1 MAHGFKR
8 GQVVKAIWRAFTLR
22 DEPVPASF
30 NAKIK
35 KLAELGVPLTDAER
49 VGGPGADNSYTP
61 YQAFELGAALK
72 LIDACFKQGEVAF
85 VVKHIRP
92 ELRRAYSDILDSPP
106 AIRERLATEDRP
118 KSPPCLVVAHGTTE
132 LADPIRRYIA
142 DTSYWL
148 TFRSLEFPQSL
159 NPHLKKRTLH
169 LVPQFHRGL
178 EALVK
183 ELQERATMVADDH
196 RFVLELS
203 NLAVMITDALPE
215 VQPTQRGR
223 K

>member
-1 MAHGFKR
+1 MPQGFKK

-22 DEPVPASF
+22 DEPAPASF
-30 NAKIK
+30 SAKIK
-35 KLAELGVPLTDAER
+35 RLAELGVPLTDAER

-61 YQAFELGAALK
+61 YQAFELGIALK
-72 LIDACFKQGEVAF
+72 LIDAGFKQGEVAF
-85 VVKHIRP
+85 VIKHIRSD
-92 ELRRAYSDILDSPP
+92 LRRAYSDILDSPP

-148 TFRSLEFPQSL
+148 TFRSLEFPQIL
-159 NPHLKKRTLH
+159 DPRLKKRTLH

-183 ELQERATMVADDH
+183 ELQERATMLADDH

-203 NLAVMITDALPE
+203 NLAVMIADALTE
-215 VQPTQRGR
+215 IQPTQRGR
-223 K
+223 Q

>member
-1 MAHGFKR
+1 MPQEFKR

-22 DEPVPASF
+22 DEPAPASF
-30 NAKIK
+30 SAKIK
-35 KLAELGVPLTDAER
+35 RLAELGVPLTDAER

-72 LIDACFKQGEVAF
+72 LIDAGFKQGEVAF
-85 VVKHIRP
+85 VIKHIRSD
-92 ELRRAYSDILDSPP
+92 LRRAYSDILDSHP

-148 TFRSLEFPQSL
+148 TFRSLEFPQIL
-159 NPHLKKRTLH
+159 DPRLKKRTLH

-183 ELQERATMVADDH
+183 ELQERATMLADDH

-203 NLAVMITDALPE
+203 NLAVMITDALPQI
-215 VQPTQRGR
+215 QPAQRGR
-223 K
+223 Q

>member
-1 MAHGFKR
+1 MPQEFKR

-22 DEPVPASF
+22 DEPAPASF
-30 NAKIK
+30 SAKIK
-35 KLAELGVPLTDAER
+35 RLAELGVPLTDAER

-72 LIDACFKQGEVAF
+72 LIDAGFKQGEVAF
-85 VVKHIRP
+85 VIKHIRSD
-92 ELRRAYSDILDSPP
+92 LRRAYSDILDSPP

-148 TFRSLEFPQSL
+148 TFRSLEFPQIL
-159 NPHLKKRTLH
+159 DPRLKKRTLH

-183 ELQERATMVADDH
+183 ELQERATMLADDH

-203 NLAVMITDALPE
+203 NLAVMIADALTE
-215 VQPTQRGR
+215 IQPTQRGR
-223 K
+223 Q

>member
-1 MAHGFKR
+1 MPQGFKK

-22 DEPVPASF
+22 DEPVPAAFS
-30 NAKIK
+30 AKIK

-72 LIDACFKQGEVAF
+72 LIDAGFKQGEVAF
-85 VVKHIRP
+85 VIKHIRSD
-92 ELRRAYSDILDSPP
+92 LRRAYSDILDSPP

-148 TFRSLEFPQSL
+148 TFRSLEFPQIL
-159 NPHLKKRTLH
+159 DPRLKKRTLH

-178 EALVK
+178 EALV
-183 ELQERATMVADDH
+183 
-196 RFVLELS
+196 
-203 NLAVMITDALPE
+203 
-215 VQPTQRGR
+215 
-223 K
+223 